1 MSEMIRVGM
10 ADYKL
15 CSSPNQISTL
25 GLGSCLG
32 VVICDG
38 ESGLCGLA
46 HIMLPDSTKISNNGN
61 RMKFA
66 DTCLFDMYH
75 ELVER
80 GARPSSLYAK
90 VAGGAKMFAYESE
103 NELLNI
109 GVQNVQAVHQFLQE
123 HQIPIR
129 AEDVGENYGRT
140 IIFCPEDGSLHI
152 MVYGKDEL
160 VI

>member
-10 ADYKL
+10 AEYKL
-15 CSSPNQISTL
+15 CTSPDQISTL

-32 VVICDG
+32 VVICD
-38 ESGLCGLA
+38 SDLGLCGLA
-46 HIMLPDSTKISNNGN
+46 HIMLPDSTRISKNGN

-66 DTCLFDMYH
+66 DTCLDDMYCD
-75 ELVER
+75 LVEH
-80 GARPSSLYAK
+80 GAKPSSLYAK
-90 VAGGAKMFAYESE
+90 LAGGAKMFAYQTE

-109 GVQNVQAVHQFLQE
+109 GEQNVQAVHRFLQR
-123 HQIPIR
+123 HHIPIK

-140 IIFCPEDGSLHI
+140 IVFCPEDGSLH
-152 MVYGKDEL
+152 VTVFGKGEL